1 MIIACP
7 CAMGLATP
15 IALFVGTSVG
25 AKNGIILKGH
35 RALEAA
41 SKIDVVVFDK
51 TGTLTTGDFEVVADN
66 QECLKIAASLEKHTN
81 HPIATAIV
89 KSCPDTYEASDVTTI
104 PGWGVKGKIEGK
116 SYSVGKGEDGIEVK
130 QGESVLGVIR
140 IKDTIRKDALDALRF
155 LDSVILSSGDNELE
169 VSRVAAELRITDAR
183 SNQTPED
190 KLELV
195 ESLSNVAM
203 VGDGINDSAAL
214 AASDLGIA
222 VSSATGVADI
232 SSDIVLTRDG
242 LMTTIDALDLAS
254 KTRRNIRQNLV
265 WAFGYN
271 LLALPIAMGA
281 LYHSHGLVLP
291 PWFAAAAMSLSSM
304 CVILNS
310 IRLRWSFER
319 GMARRRHG
327 SRITTRRRW

>member
-1 MIIACP
+1 C
-7 CAMGLATP
+7 
-15 IALFVGTSVG
+15 S
-25 AKNGIILKGH
+25 
-35 RALEAA
+35 
-41 SKIDVVVFDK
+41 
-51 TGTLTTGDFEVVADN
+51 
-66 QECLKIAASLEKHTN
+66 
-81 HPIATAIV
+81 
-89 KSCPDTYEASDVTTI
+89 DTYEASEVTTI
-104 PGWGVKGKIEGK
+104 PGWGVKGIINGK
-116 SYSVGKGEDGIEVK
+116 FYSVGKGQDGIEVK
-130 QGESVLGVIR
+130 QGDFLLGKIQV
-140 IKDTIRKDALDALRF
+140 KDTIRNDASEALRF
-155 LDSVILSSGDNELE
+155 LDSVILSSGDNETE
-169 VSRVAAELRITDAR
+169 VSRVAEELNITDAR

-190 KLELV
+190 KLELIQ
-195 ESLSNVAM
+195 SLSNVAM

-242 LMTTIDALDLAS
+242 LMTTIDALDLAG

-271 LLALPIAMGA
+271 MLALPIAMGA

-327 SRITTRRRW
+327 SRITDR

>member
-1 MIIACP
+1 MI
-7 CAMGLATP
+7 T
-15 IALFVGTSVG
+15 
-25 AKNGIILKGH
+25 
-35 RALEAA
+35 
-41 SKIDVVVFDK
+41 
-51 TGTLTTGDFEVVADN
+51 
-66 QECLKIAASLEKHTN
+66 
-81 HPIATAIV
+81 
-89 KSCPDTYEASDVTTI
+89 
-104 PGWGVKGKIEGK
+104 
-116 SYSVGKGEDGIEVK
+116 K
-130 QGESVLGVIR
+130 Q
-140 IKDTIRKDALDALRF
+140 
-155 LDSVILSSGDNELE
+155 E
-169 VSRVAAELRITDAR
+169 VSRVASELSINDAR
-183 SNQTPED
+183 SNQSPED
-190 KLELV
+190 KLELIK
-195 ESLSNVAM
+195 SLSNVAM

-327 SRITTRRRW
+327 SRITPR